1 MWHFYF
7 LNQTF
12 KVVNGM
18 KFLDKSIKRP
28 NVYRSMH
35 VFYTGNLRSW
45 KSTLIMTIWDE
56 FLTAKSTFRWIKP
69 KKVKIL
75 HLLTIKLCYFWQS
88 LSSFKTLIKTTEHR
102 QSLHN
107 TFSNICGTND
117 KFFWSLPCSKRWY
130 NK

>member
-1 MWHFYF
+1 MCIDLCTFSIQEIYDHESQHF
-7 LNQTF
+7 
-12 KVVNGM
+12 
-18 KFLDKSIKRP
+18 
-28 NVYRSMH
+28 
-35 VFYTGNLRSW
+35 
-45 KSTLIMTIWDE
+45 IMTIWDE

-107 TFSNICGTND
+107 TFSNICGAND
-117 KFFWSLPCSKRWY
+117 KFFWSLPCSKLIIQWWY
-130 NK
+130 NKKSGTYSVLMIGTPINKVKMD